1 MKQPPKT
8 QAMKQSDLFDSF
20 NPLEMNKIVGMA
32 EEIELPKHQMLFA
45 AGDKARAIYFIEK
58 GRVRLSRSVD
68 EGKEVLLALFGPG
81 DLIAD
86 AIWESGYHESTA
98 ETLED
103 SKFYEIGEEVF
114 QELLRTNPEFAGR
127 IIEIAGSR
135 LKQAESRMEDLVFRQ
150 VPSRVA
156 RLLITLSESYG
167 KVTTNGIRV
176 DFRLTHQDIADL
188 VGSSRVTVT
197 QVLNRFRASGWI
209 DIEGKRVTI
218 HNSEA
223 LEDLVNHFP

>member
-1 MKQPPKT
+1 
-8 QAMKQSDLFDSF
+8 MKQSDLFDSF

-32 EEIELPKHQMLFA
+32 DEIELPKHQILFSS
-45 AGDKARAIYFIEK
+45 GDKTQAIYLIEK
-58 GRVRLSRSVD
+58 GRVRLSREVGD
-68 EGKEVLLALFGPG
+68 GKEVLLALFGVG
-81 DLIAD
+81 DMIAD

-103 SKFYEIGEEVF
+103 SKFYEIGEDVF
-114 QELLRTNPEFAGR
+114 KELLRTNPEFAGR
-127 IIEIAGSR
+127 IIQIAGSR
-135 LKQAESRMEDLVFRQ
+135 LKQAEARMEDLVFRQ
-150 VPSRVA
+150 VPSRIA

-197 QVLNRFRASGWI
+197 QVLNKFKASGWI

>member
-1 MKQPPKT
+1 
-8 QAMKQSDLFDSF
+8 MKQSDLFDSF

-32 EEIELPKHQMLFA
+32 GEIELPKHQILFA
-45 AGDKARAIYFIEK
+45 AGDKTQAIYFIEK
-58 GRVRLSRSVD
+58 GRVRLSREVD
-68 EGKEVLLALFGPG
+68 NGKEILLALFGAG
-81 DLIAD
+81 DMIAD
-86 AIWESGYHESTA
+86 AIWESGYHECTA

-127 IIEIAGSR
+127 IIQIAGSR
-135 LKQAESRMEDLVFRQ
+135 LKQAEARMEDLVFRQ
-150 VPSRVA
+150 VPGRVA

-197 QVLNRFRASGWI
+197 QVLNKFKTSGWI

>member
-32 EEIELPKHQMLFA
+32 EEIELPKHQFLFA
-45 AGDKARAIYFIEK
+45 AGDKAQAIYFIEK
-58 GRVRLSRSVD
+58 GRVRLSRLAS
-68 EGKEVLLALFGPG
+68 EGKEVLLGIFGPG
-81 DLIAD
+81 DLIGD

-127 IIEIAGSR
+127 IIEIMASR
-135 LKQAESRMEDLVFRQ
+135 LKQAEARIEDLVFRQ
-150 VPSRVA
+150 VPSRIA

-197 QVLNRFRASGWI
+197 QVLNKFRASGWI